1 MSSQAPTLRVRIN
14 QVDYTMAAPG
24 PLDNSS
30 LYRVPVIRIYGDS
43 SIGPKACLHVHQ
55 VYPYFFVEYL
65 GKMSPDIGTSNHIP
79 PVAFQSQEVPK

>member
-1 MSSQAPTLRVRIN
+1 MDNGYTMTPSSQSPSLRVRIN
-14 QVDYTMAAPG
+14 QIDYVVAPPG

-43 SIGPKACLHVHQ
+43 SLGLKTCVHIHQ

-65 GKMSPDIGTSNHIP
+65 DKMHPDAGMYTFDI
-79 PVAFQSQEVPK
+79 